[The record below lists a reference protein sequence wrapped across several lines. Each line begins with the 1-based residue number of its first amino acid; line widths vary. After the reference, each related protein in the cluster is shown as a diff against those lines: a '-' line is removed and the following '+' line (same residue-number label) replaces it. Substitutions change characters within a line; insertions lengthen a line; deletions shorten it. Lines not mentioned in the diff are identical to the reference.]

1 VLVPVKQENSNGNDM
16 GDRMSR
22 TRKLVEEELIRVA
35 IQCFSERG
43 YQNTTLD
50 DIVSQVNISR
60 VTFYTYFKSKEA
72 LLKAIFERAS
82 TTYQQGLE
90 EILAQPLSCREKL
103 RQAVAFQ
110 VISFTNGPPLARIFF
125 REEASVPSDTAELV
139 AATQR
144 RRDRLLEQEIEKG
157 IRSGEVIKEN
167 PRLLTQAF
175 VGMCSWLYRWYQPGE
190 SVSPE
195 DIVRVFTR
203 VLESGLFTSKTQPD
217 NGAVTHS
224 LRQVER
230 SLQKVQHEFK
240 KVSQQLRV
248 KTPRSGV
255 SSRRL

>member
-1 VLVPVKQENSNGNDM
+1 M
-16 GDRMSR
+16 
-22 TRKLVEEELIRVA
+22 EEEIIRVA

-72 LLKAIFERAS
+72 LLKTIFERVN

-90 EILAQPLSCREKL
+90 EIFSQPLSCREKL
-103 RQAVAFQ
+103 RQAALFQ
-110 VISFTNGPPLARIFF
+110 IMSVTNKLPLARIFF
-125 REEASVPSDTAELV
+125 REEANVPSDTAALV
-139 AATQR
+139 VATQR

-157 IRSGEVIKEN
+157 IRSGEVINEH

-190 SVSPE
+190 PVSPE

-203 VLESGLFTSKTQPD
+203 VLETGLFTAKNQTD
-217 NGAVTHS
+217 NGTVAHS
-224 LRQVER
+224 LRQVEH
-230 SLQKVQHEFK
+230 SLQEVQQEFK
-240 KVSQQLRV
+240 KVAQQLRGR
-248 KTPRSGV
+248 PHRS
-255 SSRRL
+255 SISNRRL

>member
-1 VLVPVKQENSNGNDM
+1 
-16 GDRMSR
+16 MSR
-22 TRKLVEEELIRVA
+22 TRTLMEEELIRVA

-72 LLKAIFERAS
+72 LLKTIFERAI

-90 EILAQPLSCREKL
+90 KILTQPLSCREKL
-103 RQAVAFQ
+103 RQAALFQ
-110 VISFTNGPPLARIFF
+110 IMAATNDALPLARIFF
-125 REEASVPSDTAELV
+125 REEANLPSDTAALV
-139 AATQR
+139 VASQR

-157 IRSGEVIKEN
+157 IQSGEVINEH

-190 SVSPE
+190 PVSPE

-203 VLESGLFTSKTQPD
+203 VLETGLFTAKNQTD
-217 NGAVTHS
+217 NGTVAHS
-224 LRQVER
+224 LRQVEH
-230 SLQKVQHEFK
+230 SLQEVQQEFK
-240 KVSQQLRV
+240 KVAQQLRGR
-248 KTPRSGV
+248 PHRSGV

>member
-1 VLVPVKQENSNGNDM
+1 
-16 GDRMSR
+16 MSR

-50 DIVSQVNISR
+50 DVVSQVNISR

-82 TTYQQGLE
+82 ATYQQGLE
-90 EILAQPLSCREKL
+90 EIFAQPLSCREKL
-103 RQAVAFQ
+103 RQAAEFQ
-110 VISFTNGPPLARIFF
+110 IMSVTNGLPLARIFF

-144 RRDRLLEQEIEKG
+144 RRDRLLEKEIEKG
-157 IRSGEVIKEN
+157 IRSGEVINEN
-167 PRLLTQAF
+167 PRVLTQAF

-190 SVSPE
+190 PVSPE

-230 SLQKVQHEFK
+230 RLQEVQHEFK